1 MTENK
6 KINGFL
12 YFPAAGLVISCMT
25 GSLNGVGI
33 IALFISKFYHNEP
46 VSKWLAIITLTG
58 SFVYLLTLY
67 TATFSFFKKLKKT
80 KYIMVSYYLVNIS
93 TNAPLIFYSWLMLDI
108 QLELKEIGILASLIF
123 DIIVLVPYF
132 LLSKRIDTVFDR

>member
-1 MTENK
+1 MKFK
-6 KINGFL
+6 K
-12 YFPAAGLVISCMT
+12 
-25 GSLNGVGI
+25 
-33 IALFISKFYHNEP
+33 
-46 VSKWLAIITLTG
+46 
-58 SFVYLLTLY
+58 
-67 TATFSFFKKLKKT
+67 FFKKLKKT

>member
-6 KINGFL
+6 KINGSL
-12 YFPAAGLVISCMT
+12 YFPAAGLVISCVS
-25 GSLNGVGI
+25 GSLNALGI

-46 VSKWLAIITLTG
+46 VSSWLAIIILTG

-80 KYIMVSYYLVNIS
+80 KYIMILYYLVNIA

-108 QLELKEIGILASLIF
+108 QLELKEIGILVSLSF
-123 DIIVLVPYF
+123 DVIVLIPYF

>member
-12 YFPAAGLVISCMT
+12 YFPAAGLVISCVS
-25 GSLNGVGI
+25 GSLNALGI

-46 VSKWLAIITLTG
+46 VSSWLAIIILTG

-67 TATFSFFKKLKKT
+67 TATFSFFQKT
-80 KYIMVSYYLVNIS
+80 KKNQIHN
-93 TNAPLIFYSWLMLDI
+93 
-108 QLELKEIGILASLIF
+108 
-123 DIIVLVPYF
+123 DIILPCKYSNKCSFNILFMVNA
-132 LLSKRIDTVFDR
+132 